1 MLRISQKSQI
11 TILVILFVITIVV
24 WVFVFVEAEEKD
36 VLEIDFYDVGQGDA
50 IFIETGDGK
59 QILVDGG
66 PSSIILEKLG
76 KEMPFYD
83 RYIDLVILSHPEYD
97 HINGL
102 IEVIKRY
109 NIGVII
115 TNGVVR
121 DTNQY
126 KEWIRVIEQENIPV
140 YIAQLGGQIG
150 FGNDV
155 EMDILYPF
163 ENLSGKEVSNTN
175 NSSIV
180 ARLIYKDFEILLTGD
195 IEKSV
200 ERKLVDSNLDLQAD
214 VLKVAHHGS
223 KTSSTEEFL
232 RAVNSIVNVIQA
244 GRDNKYGHPHQ
255 EVLERMANIL
265 TFTTANDGDVE
276 ILSNGKELVLNK
288 ERATRNQFK

>member
-1 MLRISQKSQI
+1 MI
-11 TILVILFVITIVV
+11 TVIV
-24 WVFVFVEAEEKD
+24 WMFVFVDAKERD

-50 IFIETGDGK
+50 IFIETGNGK

-76 KEMPFYD
+76 EEMPFYD
-83 RYIDLVILSHPEYD
+83 RYIDLVILTHPEYD

-109 NIGVII
+109 NIGAII

-126 KEWIRVIEQENIPV
+126 KEWIKIIEQENIPI
-140 YIAQLGGQIG
+140 YIAQLGGQIV
-150 FGNDV
+150 FGDDV

-163 ENLSGKEVSNTN
+163 ENLNGKEISNTN

-180 ARLIYKDFEILLTGD
+180 AKLIYKDFEILLTGD

-200 ERKLVDSNLDLQAD
+200 ERKLIDSNLDLQAD

-232 RAVNSIVNVIQA
+232 KAVDSVLNIIQA
-244 GRDNKYGHPHQ
+244 GKDNKYGHPHD
-255 EVLERMANIL
+255 EVLARM
-265 TFTTANDGDVE
+265 TADIFVTGKGGDVRV
-276 ILSNGKELVLNK
+276 LSNGLRFSA
-288 ERATRNQFK
+288 RAIDYSFSF